1 MAVEKDQ
8 ITAIANFFHGEAGFV
23 PAPALY
29 DPAGKTPNQHA
40 MACAIGLA
48 WSRLGPQSG
57 AGSFPKGKAQTQV
70 LDLFH
75 TMDDVG
81 HEATEPDFGDEQG
94 CPDPHSGLWMGA
106 MTTILREARIQKLQ
120 EIRDRSIGYFADHFA
135 LCGAFWTPA
144 GVRVPCSRAKPV
156 AGKPLKPSWS
166 VDSMAYAVVRKLP
179 TGGLAKPDALTIDIL
194 RDSAALFPEILA
206 RQPELKLFV
215 PVRRWSRPEGGF
227 VAALDHDVPMND
239 RLSWLIVDGAGT
251 ILDAANTLDSFATPA
266 GAPMV
271 IGGDGGT
278 PTPTLA
284 ALADRVAML
293 KLARKEKPKQAAIV
307 AELKKPL
314 TRPLAAIAQDI
325 AGFGIGPGQP
335 QKAEQNAIVAALQK
349 IAAENRTG

>member
-8 ITAIANFFHGEAGFV
+8 ITAVAKFFQGDTGFV

-40 MACAIGLA
+40 LACAVGLA
-48 WSRLGPQSG
+48 WSRLGPPRG
-57 AGSFPKGKAQTQV
+57 ASSFAKPAAQAQT
-70 LDLFH
+70 LALFQ
-75 TMDDVG
+75 TMRDVG
-81 HEATEPDFGDEQG
+81 HEATGPDFGDEQG

-106 MTTILREARIQKLQ
+106 MTTILREARLQ
-120 EIRDRSIGYFADHFA
+120 NLPEILADSIGYFADHLA

-144 GVRVPCSRAKPV
+144 GVRVPSARARPV
-156 AGKPLKPSWS
+156 AGKPLKPNWS

-179 TGGLAKPDALTIDIL
+179 TAGLAKPDALTIDIL
-194 RDSAALFPEILA
+194 RDSAALFPEILS
-206 RQPELKLFV
+206 RQPALKLFV

-239 RLSWLIVDGAGT
+239 RLSWLVVDGGGA
-251 ILDAANTLDSFATPA
+251 ILDAADTLDGFTPPA
-266 GAPMV
+266 GAPRV

-278 PTPTLA
+278 PTPTLS
-284 ALADRVAML
+284 ALADRVAKL
-293 KLARKEKPKQAAIV
+293 KLARREKPKQAAIV

-325 AGFGIGPGQP
+325 ASFGIGPGQP
-335 QKAEQNAIVAALQK
+335 QKTEQNAIVAALEELGTEER
-349 IAAENRTG
+349 AA